1 MGLGNSVNRRNLLAL
16 VMLVGVGL
24 GRAYADQTPTTRP
37 HQLRFAP
44 KQSEWIELPKPEPG
58 TAAGD
63 LAAARA
69 ALAEQQYGKARKLI
83 RAWQKS
89 YGSSS
94 EFLPQALLLEARAE
108 KGLRNYYDAYQ
119 VLDRLISDFRATE
132 AADDGVVELFNI
144 AEVYLSGV
152 RRKLW
157 GMRLLDASEL
167 ALDIL
172 DRITAEFAGTRLAE
186 LALKTKADYF
196 FQRGDFPLAE
206 LELARLLQEY
216 PESQYRRYAMKLSAD
231 AALASFTGVRFD
243 DAPLVEAEERYR
255 MYAREY
261 PDDAGGVSPIL
272 ETIRERRAEKELE
285 IGRYYR
291 KIDEPEAA
299 VFYFESVQAHWPD
312 TAAAAQA
319 VDAIR
324 AMEGHADFG
333 GDAMEAPLSP
343 ENREY
348 TEP

>member
-1 MGLGNSVNRRNLLAL
+1 MAVLAAIGLGQAV
-16 VMLVGVGL
+16 
-24 GRAYADQTPTTRP
+24 ADDTPPTRT

-44 KQSEWIELPKPEPG
+44 ERSAWIELPRPEPG

-63 LAAARA
+63 LATARA
-69 ALAEQQYGKARKLI
+69 ALADQRYKKVRTLI
-83 RAWQKS
+83 SAWQKN

-94 EFLPQALLLEARAE
+94 EFFPQALLLDARAE

-119 VLDRLISDFRATE
+119 VLDRLISEFRATD
-132 AADDGVVELFNI
+132 AADDAVVELFNI

-157 GMRLLDASEL
+157 GMRLLNASEL

-196 FQRGDFPLAE
+196 FQRGDFALAE

-216 PESQYRRYAMKLSAD
+216 PESQYHRYALKLSAD
-231 AALASFTGVRFD
+231 AALASFTGIRFD

-261 PDDAGGVSPIL
+261 PDDAATVAPIL
-272 ETIRERRAEKELE
+272 QTIRERRAEKELDV
-285 IGRYYR
+285 GRYYR
-291 KIDEPEAA
+291 KIEQLKAA

-319 VDAIR
+319 LQAIK
-324 AMEGHADFG
+324 AMEGQAASG
-333 GDAMEAPLSP
+333 GDASETPVPP
-343 ENREY
+343 EDREED
-348 TEP
+348 EP